1 MCRDRLMRKILSTA
15 LTGLVLLLATSAFAA
30 EPKADDR
37 AVARSLFE
45 QGRTMMKEN
54 NFAEACPKLEES
66 QRLDPG
72 VGTLFNLADC
82 YEHLN
87 RIASAWAAFAEAADL
102 AKRAG
107 HEDREMVARE
117 RQSLLVPK
125 LSKMRVHVATPLPP
139 GLELRLDNKPLSPA
153 ILDNDLPI
161 DAGDHK
167 IQVNAPG
174 KIAAET
180 AVKIEPGAPL
190 TNVEIPALVDA
201 PAPEVVPVV
210 GPVKPE
216 EPVSQAGHSSW
227 QRPAAIAAGAGAI
240 VGLGLGT
247 IFGLKASSEWSD
259 AQAMGCDK
267 ACTNDGY
274 DKWSDSRSS
283 ATIGTVGFI
292 AGGLLAAAAV
302 VLFVTAPSEAS
313 APPPVVQPV
322 GTRAWLRP
330 VGRAT
335 TPYWR
340 TP

>member
-1 MCRDRLMRKILSTA
+1 MRKILSAA
-15 LTGLVLLLATSAFAA
+15 LTGLVLLLSTPAFAA
-30 EPKADDR
+30 EPSTDDR

-45 QGRTMMKEN
+45 QGRTMMKES

-139 GLELRLDNKPLSPA
+139 GLELRLDNKPLSTA
-153 ILDNDLPI
+153 ILDNDLPV
-161 DAGDHK
+161 DAGDHR
-167 IQVNAPG
+167 IHVSAPG
-174 KIAAET
+174 KVAAET
-180 AVKIEPGAPL
+180 AVKIEADVAI
-190 TNVEIPALVDA
+190 TNVEIPMLADV
-201 PAPEVVPVV
+201 PPPEVVPVV
-210 GPVKPE
+210 GPVRPE
-216 EPVSQAGHSSW
+216 EPPPQRGSSW
-227 QRPAAIAAGAGAI
+227 QKPAAIAAGAGAI

-267 ACTNDGY
+267 ACSPTGY
-274 DKWSDSRSS
+274 DKWDDSRSS
-283 ATIGTVGFI
+283 ATIGTVGFV

-302 VLFVTAPSEAS
+302 ILFVTAPGEAS
-313 APPPVVQPV
+313 PPPAVVQPV
-322 GTRAWLRP
+322 GVREWLRP
-330 VGRAT
+330 TGSRASSSL
-335 TPYWR
+335 WR
-340 TP
+340 MP